1 MSEETAAMET
11 ATETTTEITTEAAAM
26 ETTTETATEAAKEA
40 AKEAETEAVRST
52 AAHDQF
58 LSENEGKYLT
68 FQLAEEGY
76 GIGILKVREI
86 IGMLPVTPVPQ
97 TPHFLKGVINLRGQV
112 IPVVDLRLK
121 FGLLEEEY
129 TERTSIIVVE
139 VKGQSNHIP
148 IGIVVDTVSEVI
160 NITVE
165 EIEPAPSFG
174 ATIKTSYIL
183 GMAKTESGV
192 KILLNIDQVLSA
204 EELGAI

>member
-1 MSEETAAMET
+1 ME
-11 ATETTTEITTEAAAM
+11 AKSIHTEPFQM
-26 ETTTETATEAAKEA
+26 
-40 AKEAETEAVRST
+40 
-52 AAHDQF
+52 
-58 LSENEGKYLT
+58 ENEGKYLT
-68 FQLAEEGY
+68 FQLAKEGY

-97 TPHFLKGVINLRGQV
+97 TPLFLKGVINLRGQV

-121 FGLLEEEY
+121 FGLMEEEY

-139 VKGQSNHIP
+139 VKGLANNIP

-160 NITVE
+160 NIQAH

-174 ATIKTSYIL
+174 ASINTNFIL
-183 GMAKTESGV
+183 GMAKTEGGV

-204 EELGAI
+204 EELGAL

>member
-1 MSEETAAMET
+1 MSEETTAAMDAMET
-11 ATETTTEITTEAAAM
+11 MKPAGI
-26 ETTTETATEAAKEA
+26 
-40 AKEAETEAVRST
+40 S
-52 AAHDQF
+52 DQF

-121 FGLLEEEY
+121 FGLMEEEY

-139 VKGQSNHIP
+139 VKGLANNIP

-160 NITVE
+160 NITAE
-165 EIEPAPSFG
+165 EIEPAPAFG
-174 ATIKTSYIL
+174 AAIKISYIL
-183 GMAKTESGV
+183 GMAKTDSGV

-204 EELGAI
+204 EELGAA

>member
-1 MSEETAAMET
+1 MNMTDETMKPAGAA
-11 ATETTTEITTEAAAM
+11 
-26 ETTTETATEAAKEA
+26 
-40 AKEAETEAVRST
+40 
-52 AAHDQF
+52 DQF

-121 FGLLEEEY
+121 FGLMEEEY

-139 VKGQSNHIP
+139 VKGLANNIP

-160 NITVE
+160 NIIAG
-165 EIEPAPSFG
+165 EIEQAPVFG
-174 ATIKTSYIL
+174 STINTSYIL
-183 GMAKTESGV
+183 GMAKTDSGV

-204 EELGAI
+204 EELGAA

>member
-1 MSEETAAMET
+1 M
-11 ATETTTEITTEAAAM
+11 
-26 ETTTETATEAAKEA
+26 TETATNAPM
-40 AKEAETEAVRST
+40 AEVRT
-52 AAHDQF
+52 AQLEPF
-58 LSENEGKYLT
+58 QSENEGKYLT

-97 TPHFLKGVINLRGQV
+97 TPMFLKGVINLRGQV

-121 FGLLEEEY
+121 FGLMEEEY

-139 VKGQSNHIP
+139 VKGLANNIP

-160 NITVE
+160 NIQAQ
-165 EIEPAPSFG
+165 EIEPAPTFG
-174 ATIKTSYIL
+174 ASINTNFIL
-183 GMAKTESGV
+183 GMAKTEGGV

-204 EELGAI
+204 EELGAL

>member
-1 MSEETAAMET
+1 MAEAEIQTS
-11 ATETTTEITTEAAAM
+11 ATEMKPAVQAAPF
-26 ETTTETATEAAKEA
+26 
-40 AKEAETEAVRST
+40 
-52 AAHDQF
+52 QN
-58 LSENEGKYLT
+58 ENEGKYLT

-97 TPHFLKGVINLRGQV
+97 TPMFLKGVINLRGQV

-121 FGLLEEEY
+121 FGLMEEDY

-139 VKGQSNHIP
+139 VKGLSNNIP

-160 NITVE
+160 NIQAQ
-165 EIEPAPSFG
+165 EIEPAPTFG
-174 ATIKTSYIL
+174 PSINTGFIL
-183 GMAKTESGV
+183 GMAKTEGGV

-204 EELGAI
+204 EELGAL

>member
-11 ATETTTEITTEAAAM
+11 T
-26 ETTTETATEAAKEA
+26 KP
-40 AKEAETEAVRST
+40 AEVIDKFTN
-52 AAHDQF
+52 
-58 LSENEGKYLT
+58 ENEGKYLT

-121 FGLLEEEY
+121 FGLMEEEY

-139 VKGQSNHIP
+139 VKGLANNIP
-148 IGIVVDTVSEVI
+148 IGIVVDMVSEVI
-160 NITVE
+160 NISAGA
-165 EIEPAPSFG
+165 IEPAPTFG
-174 ATIKTSYIL
+174 STIKTSYIL
-183 GMAKTESGV
+183 GMAKTDSGV

>member
-1 MSEETAAMET
+1 MSEEGAAMET
-11 ATETTTEITTEAAAM
+11 SVETPVAPPAEPPTETPAEPSAETPAETVTEAAQTPAFHG
-26 ETTTETATEAAKEA
+26 K
-40 AKEAETEAVRST
+40 
-52 AAHDQF
+52 F

-97 TPHFLKGVINLRGQV
+97 TPYFLKGVINLRGQV

-139 VKGQSNHIP
+139 VKGMSNNIP

-160 NITVE
+160 NITAE

-183 GMAKTESGV
+183 GMAKTDSGV

-204 EELGAI
+204 EELGAV

>member
-1 MSEETAAMET
+1 MNDVASAAGM
-11 ATETTTEITTEAAAM
+11 
-26 ETTTETATEAAKEA
+26 
-40 AKEAETEAVRST
+40 AEVKNTIQIEPF
-52 AAHDQF
+52 Q
-58 LSENEGKYLT
+58 SENEGKYLT

-97 TPHFLKGVINLRGQV
+97 TPMFLKGVINLRGQV

-121 FGLLEEEY
+121 FGLMEEQY

-139 VKGQSNHIP
+139 VKGLTNNIP

-160 NITVE
+160 NIQAQ
-165 EIEPAPSFG
+165 EIEPAPAFG
-174 ATIKTSYIL
+174 SSINTGFIL
-183 GMAKTESGV
+183 GMAKTEGGV

-204 EELGAI
+204 DELGAL

>member
-1 MSEETAAMET
+1 MSEETAV
-11 ATETTTEITTEAAAM
+11 ATDAM
-26 ETTTETATEAAKEA
+26 ETTKPDGI
-40 AKEAETEAVRST
+40 SS
-52 AAHDQF
+52 QF

-121 FGLLEEEY
+121 FGLMEEEY

-139 VKGQSNHIP
+139 VKGLANNIP

-160 NITVE
+160 NITAE
-165 EIEPAPSFG
+165 EIEPAPAFG
-174 ATIKTSYIL
+174 ATIKINYIL
-183 GMAKTESGV
+183 GMAKTDSGV

-204 EELGAI
+204 EELGAA

>member
-1 MSEETAAMET
+1 M
-11 ATETTTEITTEAAAM
+11 
-26 ETTTETATEAAKEA
+26 
-40 AKEAETEAVRST
+40 AEVKNTVQVEPFQT
-52 AAHDQF
+52 
-58 LSENEGKYLT
+58 ENEGKYLT

-97 TPHFLKGVINLRGQV
+97 TPIFLKGVINLRGQV

-121 FGLLEEEY
+121 FGLMEEEY

-139 VKGQSNHIP
+139 VKGLANNIP

-160 NITVE
+160 NIQAQ
-165 EIEPAPSFG
+165 EIEPPPVFG
-174 ATIKTSYIL
+174 AAINTGFIL
-183 GMAKTESGV
+183 GMAKTEGGV

-204 EELGAI
+204 EELGAL